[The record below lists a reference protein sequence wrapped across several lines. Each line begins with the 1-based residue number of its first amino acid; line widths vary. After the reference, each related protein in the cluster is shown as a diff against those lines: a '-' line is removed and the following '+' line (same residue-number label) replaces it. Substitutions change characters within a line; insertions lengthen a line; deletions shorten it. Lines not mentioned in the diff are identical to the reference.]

1 MGGALFCL
9 TRPEALR
16 MEAKLLH
23 AAADF
28 LDPPSDEDRADSGE
42 CLGHRAPDPLPP
54 ALVLAQGAQ
63 HPRLAVTGPVKDR
76 DQSYVPPRVPPP

>member
-1 MGGALFCL
+1 MGTALFCL

-16 MEAKLLH
+16 VEAKLLH

-28 LDPPSDEDRADSGE
+28 LDPSDEYCPHCGQS
-42 CLGHRAPDPLPP
+42 LGDGAADPLPP

-63 HPRLAVTGPVKDR
+63 HPRLAMTGPVKDR
-76 DQSYVPPRVPPP
+76 NESYVAPRIPPP